1 MNTAA
6 KYGELDFN
14 RTHPELEKGEI
25 FLENIK
31 KGKTEMKMGMAMRNS
46 KNQEVGD
53 IWPIFK
59 RIKTGKWNDFEELCF
74 KSKRLGNVAYNS
86 VGKIIRGA
94 RPVFMKIWELKK
106 EKGIN
111 LNYQFKDYLNP
122 IFCIEYKE
130 TQEKFQEKLK
140 EGVGSAFVDEDDV
153 IF

>member
-1 MNTAA
+1 MENLILTELIQSSKKE
-6 KYGELDFN
+6 KYSL
-14 RTHPELEKGEI
+14 RISKREKQKWKWEWRGAI
-25 FLENIK
+25 L
-31 KGKTEMKMGMAMRNS
+31 
-46 KNQEVGD
+46 
-53 IWPIFK
+53 
-59 RIKTGKWNDFEELCF
+59 KTGKWNDFEELCF

-122 IFCIEYKE
+122 ISYIEYKE
-130 TQEKFQEKLK
+130 TQEEVQEKLK